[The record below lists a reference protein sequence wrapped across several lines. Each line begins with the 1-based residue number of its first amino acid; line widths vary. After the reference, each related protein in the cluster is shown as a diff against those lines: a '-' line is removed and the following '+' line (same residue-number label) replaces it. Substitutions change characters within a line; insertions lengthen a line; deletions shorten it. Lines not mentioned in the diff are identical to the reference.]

1 MSTQWEPAKHCHRA
15 LTLLLRAVS
24 RRQETTN
31 PGATATT
38 TAITAATTTTTTAGA
53 NQSTSLL
60 GIGEEASTSTSQ
72 SQAGPSS
79 STRKKRKLDNNY
91 ASAEQDSAENQG
103 VDIPGLAGNTAGN
116 NGLGVSG
123 LSGSIVVPG
132 QEDGDWDQSLDLDM
146 NMVDLLQEGNFD
158 SLMDLFGQQYPTF

>member
-1 MSTQWEPAKHCHRA
+1 MSAQWEPAKHCHRA

-24 RRQETTN
+24 RRQETTTTN

-38 TAITAATTTTTTAGA
+38 TAITAATTTTASA

-60 GIGEEASTSTSQ
+60 GIGEEAPASQ

-91 ASAEQDSAENQG
+91 ASAEQDSDENQG

>member
-24 RRQETTN
+24 RRQETAN
-31 PGATATT
+31 PSATATSNN
-38 TAITAATTTTTTAGA
+38 TTTTAGA
-53 NQSTSLL
+53 DQSTSLP
-60 GIGEEASTSTSQ
+60 GIGEETSASQ
-72 SQAGPSS
+72 SHVGPS
-79 STRKKRKLDNNY
+79 STRKRRKLDNSST
-91 ASAEQDSAENQG
+91 SAEQDSENQG
-103 VDIPGLAGNTAGN
+103 VDISGLAGNGAGN

-123 LSGSIVVPG
+123 LSGGIAVPG
-132 QEDGDWDQSLDLDM
+132 QDGDWDQSLDLDM